1 MRHLIKILFLV
12 FIAAGILSCE
22 KWYETADVSHVS
34 YLPEFKLTDGDFISI
49 VKQDSGEYADPGG
62 IATVNGSQVNLY
74 YDDSEVDI
82 TKPGLY
88 VVYFYAENA
97 EGFSKTTYRFVAV
110 TYTDVSGND
119 LSGTYT
125 GTLWDEVE
133 SRVTK
138 INQAGLYKMTDVL
151 GFPGYTMPGRFADL
165 GDGQLVLLPGEGYFG
180 EYGYSEGTYT
190 KRTLSWYVRF
200 LSDPYE
206 GLEIPVTW
214 RKKE

>member
-1 MRHLIKILFLV
+1 MKYLTNIVFLV
-12 FIAAGILSCE
+12 LLIATMAACE

-34 YLPEFKLTDGDFISI
+34 YLPEFTLTNGDFISI
-49 VKQDSGEYADPGG
+49 VKQDNGEYIDPGG
-62 IATVNGSQVNLY
+62 IATVNGSVVNLY
-74 YDDSEVDI
+74 YDASEVDI
-82 TKPGLY
+82 TQPGLY

-110 TYTDVSGND
+110 TYEDVSGND
-119 LSGTYT
+119 LSGVYY

-165 GDGQLVLLPGEGYFG
+165 GNGQLVLLPGEGYFG
-180 EYGYSEGTYT
+180 KYDYSEGNYT
-190 KRTLSWYVRF
+190 RRTLSWYVRF
-200 LSDPYE
+200 MSDPYQ